1 MKPKVQIMI
10 EREQWSEEEKLR
22 AQEVL
27 ASVEEMNVMPLG
39 EEMGL
44 KEAGA
49 KTLEFVGELLGSSSK
64 LADSLMEL
72 LTSELAGATIKL
84 KVGAIELEIANA
96 NRSQLI
102 ELFDLAVKRAGELS
116 GL

>member
-22 AQEVL
+22 ASQAL
-27 ASVEEMNVMPLG
+27 ASVKELSVTPLG

-44 KEAGA
+44 KEVGA
-49 KTLEFVGELLGSSSK
+49 KALEFVGELLGSSSK
-64 LADSLMEL
+64 LVDSFIEL

-84 KVGAIELEIANA
+84 KVGTIELEITNA

-102 ELFDLAVKRAGELS
+102 ELLGMAVKRAEELS
-116 GL
+116 KL

>member
-22 AQEVL
+22 ASQAL
-27 ASVEEMNVMPLG
+27 ASIEELSVTPLG

-44 KEAGA
+44 KEVGA
-49 KTLEFVGELLGSSSK
+49 KALEFVGELLGSSSK
-64 LADSLMEL
+64 LADSLIEL
-72 LTSELAGATIKL
+72 LTRELAGATVKL
-84 KVGAIELEIANA
+84 KVGTVEIEIINA

-102 ELFDLAVKRAGELS
+102 ELFDRAIKRAEELS
-116 GL
+116 KL